1 MRCSS
6 CLEISRITV
15 IWNFLLFFSLK
26 MIRNSSRQV
35 RQLYAYVANES
46 TRRLVEDGMS
56 TELTNTH
63 TARGFSALYHV
74 FARKQRILCSALRHK
89 RYLTLPYVTWLWD
102 SFCFGTFACGFIWLP
117 PRSLASSRGCSL
129 TITNRNQLFVIYAKY
144 WNGTNRGRDYF

>member
-1 MRCSS
+1 MKKVYCLTLQPYPNMQPVKDQVNQDKYRLVRAITKCQRAKILPIRVRCSI
-6 CLEISRITV
+6 CLEISRIAV

-35 RQLYAYVANES
+35 RQLYAYVANKS

-89 RYLTLPYVTWLWD
+89 RYLTLPYVTWL
-102 SFCFGTFACGFIWLP
+102 
-117 PRSLASSRGCSL
+117 
-129 TITNRNQLFVIYAKY
+129 
-144 WNGTNRGRDYF
+144 